1 MSTRKIQ
8 LLRRAAGKPG
18 RNVAITREEKALRDV
33 LENAGNSGGGYDL
46 IINKVSN
53 LSGRR
58 VDEIVEQG
66 SVEAVKTKI
75 LNGEAVFVEMYE
87 VTATATFCCPVLCVS
102 YDEETYSI
110 IIKYISE
117 YDGTIKSVWLSE
129 GGEVSG

>member
-33 LENAGNSGGGYDL
+33 LENAGGGGEAYDL
-46 IINKVSN
+46 IINKLRN

-75 LNGEAVFVEMYE
+75 LNRETVSVKMYE
-87 VTATATFCCPVLCVS
+87 VNDWSTEYSPVLRVF

-110 IIKYISE
+110 IITYISD
-117 YDGTIKSVWLSE
+117 DGTVKSIWLSE
-129 GGEVSG
+129 SGEVSG